1 MGAELVSSPS
11 PNKGGESKN
20 DSAPLVSYTEQF
32 YLYLPFYL
40 SIGMTYDQY
49 WNEDCCLVKY
59 YREAFKL
66 QRDRNNEQLWLQGM
80 YIYEAFCDV
89 SPILN
94 AFAKKGTKPLPYPT
108 QPYAITK
115 EEAERR
121 RVEKEKAEY
130 EKMKAKT
137 AAFASMF
144 NASLDA
150 QRREVENGE

>member
-1 MGAELVSSPS
+1 
-11 PNKGGESKN
+11 
-20 DSAPLVSYTEQF
+20 
-32 YLYLPFYL
+32 
-40 SIGMTYDQY
+40 MTYDQY

-80 YIYEAFCDV
+80 YIYEAFVTYRPYLMLC
-89 SPILN
+89 
-94 AFAKKGTKPLPYPT
+94 KKGTKPLPYPT

-144 NASLDA
+144 NASLNA
-150 QRREVENGE
+150 QRREVENSE